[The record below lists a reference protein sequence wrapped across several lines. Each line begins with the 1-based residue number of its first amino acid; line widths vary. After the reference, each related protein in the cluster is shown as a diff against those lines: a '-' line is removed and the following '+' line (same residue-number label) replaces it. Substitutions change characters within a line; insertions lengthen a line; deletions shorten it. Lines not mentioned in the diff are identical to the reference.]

1 MVKKLTM
8 FLAALLL
15 TAVGAMA
22 QTQVKGTV
30 VSQEDG
36 LPIVGAAVQIVG
48 TSQGTVTNGNG
59 EFQLTV
65 PSSGATLRISYLGMQ
80 TINVTAARTMRIEML
95 SDNKI
100 LNEVVVT
107 ALGISREQKTLGYSA
122 QTIDNAQLTEGKV
135 TDVTSA
141 LAGKVAGVQINA
153 TSGDPGQANSVII
166 RGISSINGNNQPLY
180 VIDGVPLQ
188 STTLLAQQ
196 HQNAIGG
203 ITNVNPN
210 DIENMTVLKG
220 AAATALYGSRAA
232 NGVILIT
239 TKSGAKNGRQT
250 FIENGSWGPEMD
262 GSDQVYG
269 PIWNGQQLI
278 HKYEAAENNI
288 KDFFDTGVS
297 TNHSVALSGVSS
309 DSKMTYYLSYSYLS
323 WQLSGYRLVQTLLEC
338 ELHKEQHQHRGSV
351 SGYLDD
357 RWYS

>member
-188 STTLLAQQ
+188 STTRLAQQ
-196 HQNAIGG
+196 HQNAVGG

-232 NGVILIT
+232 NGVIIIT
-239 TKSGAKNGRQT
+239 TKSGQKNGARNFSISYDGSVQFRQIANLPKFQNKYGQGWNGTQT

-262 GSDQVYG
+262 GSTQVYG
-269 PIWNGQQLI
+269 PIWNNQ
-278 HKYEAAENNI
+278 
-288 KDFFDTGVS
+288 
-297 TNHSVALSGVSS
+297 
-309 DSKMTYYLSYSYLS
+309 
-323 WQLSGYRLVQTLLEC
+323 
-338 ELHKEQHQHRGSV
+338 
-351 SGYLDD
+351 
-357 RWYS
+357 

>member
-122 QTIDNAQLTEGKV
+122 QTIDNAQLTVGK
-135 TDVTSA
+135 
-141 LAGKVAGVQINA
+141 
-153 TSGDPGQANSVII
+153 
-166 RGISSINGNNQPLY
+166 GN
-180 VIDGVPLQ
+180 
-188 STTLLAQQ
+188 TK
-196 HQNAIGG
+196 
-203 ITNVNPN
+203 
-210 DIENMTVLKG
+210 VLK
-220 AAATALYGSRAA
+220 
-232 NGVILIT
+232 NGVFL
-239 TKSGAKNGRQT
+239 
-250 FIENGSWGPEMD
+250 
-262 GSDQVYG
+262 
-269 PIWNGQQLI
+269 
-278 HKYEAAENNI
+278 
-288 KDFFDTGVS
+288 
-297 TNHSVALSGVSS
+297 
-309 DSKMTYYLSYSYLS
+309 
-323 WQLSGYRLVQTLLEC
+323 
-338 ELHKEQHQHRGSV
+338 
-351 SGYLDD
+351 
-357 RWYS
+357 